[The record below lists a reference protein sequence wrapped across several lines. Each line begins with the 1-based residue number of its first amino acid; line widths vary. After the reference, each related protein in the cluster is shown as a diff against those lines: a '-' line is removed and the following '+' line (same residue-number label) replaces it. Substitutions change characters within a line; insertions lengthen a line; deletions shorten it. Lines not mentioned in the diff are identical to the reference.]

1 MVKTMI
7 RIPEFIYRRMVE
19 HAQKEKPLECCG
31 LLGGKDQ
38 TVQEI
43 FETKNVARS
52 PILFSM
58 DPKEELMVLEEM
70 ENQSME
76 IIAIY
81 HSHPHT
87 IPFPSEADVKMAF
100 SFDVPLVIISLK
112 ERDDSVVKAFRIR
125 KEAIYMEEVEV
136 I

>member
-1 MVKTMI
+1 
-7 RIPEFIYRRMVE
+7 
-19 HAQKEKPLECCG
+19 
-31 LLGGKDQ
+31 
-38 TVQEI
+38 
-43 FETKNVARS
+43 
-52 PILFSM
+52 
-58 DPKEELMVLEEM
+58 
-70 ENQSME
+70 ME

-112 ERDDSVVKAFRIR
+112 EREDSVVKAFRIR

>member
-1 MVKTMI
+1 MI
-7 RIPEFIYRRMVE
+7 RIPESIYRKMVE
-19 HAQKEKPLECCG
+19 HAKKEKPLECCG
-31 LLGGKDQ
+31 LLAGKDQ
-38 TVQEI
+38 TVREI
-43 FETKNVARS
+43 FETQNAARS

-58 DPKEELMVLEEM
+58 DPKEELMVLREI

-87 IPFPSEADVKMAF
+87 IPFPSEADVKMSF

-112 ERDDSVVKAFRIR
+112 ERNDSVVKAFQIS
-125 KEAIYMEEVEV
+125 KEAIYLQEIEV

>member
-1 MVKTMI
+1 MI
-7 RIPEFIYRRMVE
+7 RIPESIYQKMVE
-19 HAQKEKPLECCG
+19 HVLKEKPLECFG
-31 LLGGKDQ
+31 FLGGKDQ
-38 TVQEI
+38 TVQRI
-43 FETKNVARS
+43 FETQNVAQS

-58 DPKEELMVLEEM
+58 DPKGELMVLEEI

-87 IPFPSEADVKMAF
+87 IPFPSEADVKMAL
-100 SFDVPLVIISLK
+100 SFDVPLVLISLK
-112 ERDDSVVKAFRIR
+112 ERDNPAVKAFRIR
-125 KEAIYMEEVEV
+125 KEAIYLEEIEV

>member
-1 MVKTMI
+1 MVKPMI
-7 RIPEFIYRRMVE
+7 RIPGSIYRKMVE
-19 HAQKEKPLECCG
+19 HAKKEKPLECSG
-31 LLGGKDQ
+31 LLAGKDQ

-43 FETKNVARS
+43 FETQNAARS

-58 DPKEELMVLEEM
+58 DPKEELMAFKEI

-87 IPFPSEADVKMAF
+87 IPFPSEEDVKMSF
-100 SFDVPLVIISLK
+100 SFDVPWVIISLK
-112 ERDDSVVKAFRIR
+112 ERNDSVVKAFQIG
-125 KEAIYMEEVEV
+125 KEAIYLEEIEV

>member
-1 MVKTMI
+1 
-7 RIPEFIYRRMVE
+7 MVE
-19 HAQKEKPLECCG
+19 HAKKENPLECCG

-38 TVQEI
+38 TVQKI
-43 FETKNVARS
+43 FQTQNVARS
-52 PILFSM
+52 PNLFSM

-70 ENQSME
+70 DNQSMD

-81 HSHPHT
+81 HSHPHM
-87 IPFPSEADVKMAF
+87 IPFPSVADVKMTL

-112 ERDDSVVKAFRIR
+112 EREDSVVKAFRIR
-125 KEAIYMEEVEV
+125 KEAIYLEEIEV

>member
-1 MVKTMI
+1 MGKPMI
-7 RIPEFIYRRMVE
+7 RIPESIYRRMVE

-43 FETKNVARS
+43 FEIQNVARS

-58 DPKEELMVLEEM
+58 DTKEELMAFEEM
-70 ENQSME
+70 ESQSME

-87 IPFPSEADVKMAF
+87 IPFPSEADVRMAF
-100 SFDVPLVIISLK
+100 SFNVPLVIISLK
-112 ERDDSVVKAFRIR
+112 ESDDSVVKAFRIR
-125 KEAIYMEEVEV
+125 KEAIYLQDVEV

>member
-1 MVKTMI
+1 MAKAMI
-7 RIPEFIYRRMVE
+7 RIPESIYRRMIE

-31 LLGGKDQ
+31 LLGGKNQ

-43 FETKNVARS
+43 FETQNIARS

-58 DPKEELMVLEEM
+58 DPKEELMILEEM
-70 ENQSME
+70 ENQSMD

-100 SFDVPLVIISLK
+100 SFNVPLVIISLK
-112 ERDDSVVKAFRIR
+112 ETNDSVVRAFQIK
-125 KEAIYMEEVEV
+125 KEAIYLEEIEV

>member
-1 MVKTMI
+1 MI
-7 RIPEFIYRRMVE
+7 RIPESIYRRMVE

-38 TVQEI
+38 TAQEI
-43 FETKNVARS
+43 FETQNVARS

-70 ENQSME
+70 ENQFME

-87 IPFPSEADVKMAF
+87 IPFPSEADVKKAF
-100 SFDVPLVIISLK
+100 SFDVPLIIISLK
-112 ERDDSVVKAFRIR
+112 ERDDSIVKAFRIR
-125 KEAIYMEEVEV
+125 KEAIYLEDVEV

>member
-1 MVKTMI
+1 MVKPMI
-7 RIPEFIYRRMVE
+7 RIPESIYRRMVE
-19 HAQKEKPLECCG
+19 HAQEEKPLECCG

-38 TVQEI
+38 AVQEI
-43 FETKNVARS
+43 FETQNVARS

-58 DPKEELMVLEEM
+58 DPKEELMVLKEM

-125 KEAIYMEEVEV
+125 KEAIYLEDVEV

>member
-1 MVKTMI
+1 MVKPMI
-7 RIPEFIYRRMVE
+7 RIPESIYRKMVE
-19 HAQKEKPLECCG
+19 HAKKEKPLECCG
-31 LLGGKDQ
+31 LLAGKDQ

-43 FETKNVARS
+43 FETQNTARS

-58 DPKEELMVLEEM
+58 DPKEELMALKEI

-76 IIAIY
+76 IVAIY

-87 IPFPSEADVKMAF
+87 IPFPSEEDVKMSF
-100 SFDVPLVIISLK
+100 SFDVPWVIISLK
-112 ERDDSVVKAFRIR
+112 ERNDSVVKAFQIG
-125 KEAIYMEEVEV
+125 KEAIYLEEIEV

>member
-1 MVKTMI
+1 MI
-7 RIPEFIYRRMVE
+7 RIPDSIYRRMVE
-19 HAQKEKPLECCG
+19 HAQTEKPLECCG

-43 FETKNVARS
+43 FETQNVARS

-81 HSHPHT
+81 HSHPYT

-112 ERDDSVVKAFRIR
+112 EKDDSVVKAFRIR
-125 KEAIYMEEVEV
+125 KEAIYLEDVEA

>member
-1 MVKTMI
+1 MI
-7 RIPEFIYRRMVE
+7 RIPESIYRKMVE
-19 HAQKEKPLECCG
+19 HAKKEKPLECCG
-31 LLGGKDQ
+31 LLAGKDQ
-38 TVQEI
+38 TVREI
-43 FETKNVARS
+43 FETQNAARS

-58 DPKEELMVLEEM
+58 DPKEELMVLREI

-87 IPFPSEADVKMAF
+87 IPFPSEADVKMSF
-100 SFDVPLVIISLK
+100 SFDVLLVIISLK
-112 ERDDSVVKAFRIR
+112 ERNDSVVKAFQIS
-125 KEAIYMEEVEV
+125 KEAIYLQEIEV

>member
-1 MVKTMI
+1 MI
-7 RIPEFIYRRMVE
+7 RIPESIYRKMVE
-19 HAQKEKPLECCG
+19 HALKEKPLECCG
-31 LLGGKDQ
+31 LLGGIDQ
-38 TVQEI
+38 TVREI
-43 FETKNVARS
+43 FETQNVAQS

-112 ERDDSVVKAFRIR
+112 ERDDSFVKAFRIR
-125 KEAIYMEEVEV
+125 KEAIYLEEIEV

>member
-1 MVKTMI
+1 MI
-7 RIPEFIYRRMVE
+7 RIPESIYGRMIK

-43 FETKNVARS
+43 FETQNVARS

-58 DPKEELMVLEEM
+58 DPKEELMVFEEM

-100 SFDVPLVIISLK
+100 SFDIPLVIISLK
-112 ERDDSVVKAFRIR
+112 ERDDSIVKAFRIR
-125 KEAIYMEEVEV
+125 KEAIYLEDVEV

>member
-1 MVKTMI
+1 MI
-7 RIPEFIYRRMVE
+7 RIPESIYGKMVKY
-19 HAQKEKPLECCG
+19 AQKEKPLECCG

-38 TVQEI
+38 TVREI
-43 FETKNVARS
+43 FETQNVARS

-58 DPKEELMVLEEM
+58 DPKEELMVLKEI

-100 SFDVPLVIISLK
+100 SFDVPLVIISFK
-112 ERDDSVVKAFRIR
+112 EGDDSVVKAFRIR
-125 KEAIYMEEVEV
+125 KEAIYLEEVEV

>member
-1 MVKTMI
+1 MI
-7 RIPEFIYRRMVE
+7 RIPEPIYRRIVE
-19 HAQKEKPLECCG
+19 HAKRENPLECCG

-38 TVQEI
+38 TVQKV
-43 FETKNVARS
+43 FETQNVARS
-52 PILFSM
+52 PNLFSM
-58 DPKEELMVLEEM
+58 DPKEELMVFEEM
-70 ENQSME
+70 DNQSME

-100 SFDVPLVIISLK
+100 SFNVPLVIISLK
-112 ERDDSVVKAFRIR
+112 ESNDSVLKAFQIR
-125 KEAIYMEEVEV
+125 KEAIYLEEIEV

>member
-1 MVKTMI
+1 MVEPMI
-7 RIPEFIYRRMVE
+7 RIPGSIYRKMVE
-19 HAQKEKPLECCG
+19 HAKKEKPLECCG
-31 LLGGKDQ
+31 LLAGKDQ

-43 FETKNVARS
+43 FETQNAARS

-58 DPKEELMVLEEM
+58 DPKEELMALKEI

-76 IIAIY
+76 IVAIY

-87 IPFPSEADVKMAF
+87 IPFPSEADVKMSF

-112 ERDDSVVKAFRIR
+112 ERNDSVVKAFQIR
-125 KEAIYMEEVEV
+125 KEAIYLEEIEV

>member
-1 MVKTMI
+1 MI
-7 RIPEFIYRRMVE
+7 RIPESIYRKMVE

-31 LLGGKDQ
+31 LLAGKDQ
-38 TVQEI
+38 TVREI
-43 FETKNVARS
+43 FETQNMAQS

-58 DPKEELMVLEEM
+58 DPKEELMVLKEIK
-70 ENQSME
+70 NQFME

-112 ERDDSVVKAFRIR
+112 ERDDSVVKAFQIR
-125 KEAIYMEEVEV
+125 KEAILLGGC
-136 I
+136 

>member
-1 MVKTMI
+1 MI
-7 RIPEFIYRRMVE
+7 RIPESIYRRMVK

-43 FETKNVARS
+43 FETQNVARS

-58 DPKEELMVLEEM
+58 DPKEELMVLEEI

-81 HSHPHT
+81 HPHPRT
-87 IPFPSEADVKMAF
+87 IPFPSEVDVKMAF

-112 ERDDSVVKAFRIR
+112 EKDDSIVKAFRIR
-125 KEAIYMEEVEV
+125 KEAIYMENVEV

>member
-1 MVKTMI
+1 MVKLMI
-7 RIPEFIYRRMVE
+7 RIPESINRRMVE

-43 FETKNVARS
+43 FETQNVARS

-58 DPKEELMVLEEM
+58 DPKEELMVLEKM

-87 IPFPSEADVKMAF
+87 IPFPSEVDVKMAF
-100 SFDVPLVIISLK
+100 SFDVPLVIISLN

-125 KEAIYMEEVEV
+125 KEAIYLEEIEV